1 MVLGKQ
7 TTVKNRNKKKIIVEV
22 IIDFLDRGPIKKKK
36 LFEKKKGK
44 KKSEQNTSKIEGRG
58 NSSIKER

>member
-22 IIDFLDRGPIKKKK
+22 IIDFLDRGPIKEKK
-36 LFEKKKGK
+36 LFEKKGK
-44 KKSEQNTSKIEGRG
+44 KKSEQNTSKIEGRRS
-58 NSSIKER
+58 SSIKGR

>member
-22 IIDFLDRGPIKKKK
+22 IIDFLDRGPIKEKK
-36 LFEKKKGK
+36 LFEKKRK
-44 KKSEQNTSKIEGRG
+44 KEVRTKYF
-58 NSSIKER
+58 

>member
-22 IIDFLDRGPIKKKK
+22 IIDFLDRGPIKRKK
-36 LFEKKKGK
+36 LFEKKKEK
-44 KKSEQNTSKIEGRG
+44 RSQNKILLR
-58 NSSIKER
+58 